1 MSNSILS
8 PAVSSTAATA
18 TRRANGETIW
28 GYGGGETIWGCAGG
42 ETIWG
47 FANGETI
54 WG

>member
-1 MSNSILS
+1 MSTSILS
-8 PAVSSTAATA
+8 PSVPATVTTA
-18 TRRANGETIW
+18 TCRTGGETIW
-28 GYGGGETIWGCAGG
+28 GYAGGETIWGCAGG